1 MNFII
6 FQNDKTLYKVYLTII
21 DYNNK
26 IKITFIDNNRPSDD
40 VLTSG
45 FHEVLKNFVEED
57 LEKED
62 FEFTLMN
69 DGYDKYT
76 NIYKDDV
83 DSVILSND
91 GSVYVEPK
99 PPEPYIPTEEELAEQ
114 EKQSQI
120 QNLKLQIS
128 ELKTQLAETDYI
140 FVKCYE
146 ASLVGKTIDE
156 YNFEALHAERQSLR
170 EQINQLE
177 IELSAL
183 ETE

>member
-6 FQNDKTLYKVYLTII
+6 FQNDKTLYKVDLTII

-26 IKITFIDNNRPSDD
+26 IKITFIDDNRPSDD
-40 VLTSG
+40 VLTNG

-76 NIYKDDV
+76 TIYKDEAN
-83 DSVILSND
+83 SVTMSND
-91 GSVYVEPK
+91 GSVYTEPSE
-99 PPEPYIPTEEELAEQ
+99 PEIHIPTEEELAEQ
-114 EKQSQI
+114 EKQSNI
-120 QNLKLQIS
+120 QNLESQIN
-128 ELKTQLAETDYI
+128 ELKSQLASTDYI

-156 YNFEALHAERQSLR
+156 YNFEELHTERQSLR

-177 IELSAL
+177 TELSAL

>member
-6 FQNDKTLYKVYLTII
+6 FQNDKTLYKVDLIII

-26 IKITFIDNNRPSDD
+26 IKITFIDDNRPSDD

-76 NIYKDDV
+76 TIYKDEGN
-83 DSVILSND
+83 SVTMSND
-91 GSVYVEPK
+91 GSVYTEPSE
-99 PPEPYIPTEEELAEQ
+99 PEIHVPTEEELAEE
-114 EKQSQI
+114 EKQKKITELNSKI
-120 QNLKLQIS
+120 YSLKE
-128 ELKTQLAETDYI
+128 ELASTDYI

-146 ASLVGKTIDE
+146 ASLVGKAIDE
-156 YNFEALHAERQSLR
+156 YDFEALHAERQAIR
-170 EQINQLE
+170 EEINKLE
-177 IELSAL
+177 EDLVTL
-183 ETE
+183 Q